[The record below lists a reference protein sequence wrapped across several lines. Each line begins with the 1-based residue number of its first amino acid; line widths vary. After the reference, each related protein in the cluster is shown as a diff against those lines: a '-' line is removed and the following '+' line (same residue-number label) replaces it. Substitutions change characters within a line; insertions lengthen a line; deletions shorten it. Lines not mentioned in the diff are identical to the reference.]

1 MRKIGIISDTH
12 GYMDDRIAHHLEK
25 CDEIWHAGDIGNIAV
40 TDALAKIAPVR
51 GVYGNIDGGVLR
63 TVFPLNQIFKIDGL
77 KVFMTHIASTP
88 GRYPARVN
96 AEIREHKPDIFVCG
110 HSHICLVKQNPNFNL
125 LHINPG
131 AAGIQGFHQMR
142 TLLRMDIHEGKIVNL
157 EVVELGK
164 RSSSEKN

>member
-1 MRKIGIISDTH
+1 
-12 GYMDDRIAHHLEK
+12 MDDRIAHHLQR

-40 TDALAKIAPVR
+40 TDALEKIALVR

-63 TVFPLNQIFKIDGL
+63 KIFPLNQIFEVDGV
-77 KVFMTHIASTP
+77 KVFMTHIAGTP
-88 GRYPARVN
+88 GRYPARVS
-96 AEIREHKPDIFVCG
+96 AEIRAHKPDIFVCG
-110 HSHICLVKQNPNFNL
+110 HSHILLVKQNPAFNL

-142 TLLRMDIHEGKIVNL
+142 TLLRMDIHQGKIANL

-164 RSSSEKN
+164 RAVTERI